1 MKKFFAEFKKFISR
15 GNVMDMAVGMI
26 IGSAFTAI
34 VTALSN
40 GILKPIINWVLYLCC
55 GGDASAL
62 EKMYTMLVPVYK
74 QQDVLDSTGKA
85 TGEIETVIDLA
96 NSIYIDWGALISA
109 IINFVLIA
117 LVLFL
122 IVKAFNNV
130 RDSKERIKNIESRAL
145 FKQEKGLKLTKKE
158 QAALEEKAQREA
170 LEKAAAEEA
179 ANATPEVDPV
189 VALLEEIRDSLKTDT
204 KTKSE

>member
-1 MKKFFAEFKKFISR
+1 MKKFFGEFKKFISR

-55 GGDASAL
+55 GGDADAL
-62 EKMYTMLVPVYK
+62 EKMYSMLVPVYK
-74 QQDVLDSTGKA
+74 QQDVLDAAGKA

-109 IINFVLIA
+109 IINFILIA

-122 IVKAFNNV
+122 IVRLFNNV
-130 RDSKERIKNIESRAL
+130 RDSKERLKDVEARAL
-145 FKQEKGLKLTKKE
+145 LKQEKGLKLSKKE
-158 QAALEEKAQREA
+158 QAALEAKAQREA
-170 LEKAAAEEA
+170 EEA
-179 ANATPEVDPV
+179 AAAAVEPQVDPV
-189 VALLEEIRDSLKTDT
+189 VALLQEIRDSLKDNPET
-204 KTKSE
+204 KKE

>member
-1 MKKFFAEFKKFISR
+1 MKKFFGEFKKFISR

-55 GGDASAL
+55 GGDADAL

-74 QQDVLDSTGKA
+74 QQDVLDAAGKA

-109 IINFVLIA
+109 IINFILIA

-122 IVKAFNNV
+122 IVRLFNNV
-130 RDSKERIKNIESRAL
+130 RDSKERLKDVESRAL
-145 FKQEKGLKLTKKE
+145 LKQEKGLKLSKKE
-158 QAALEEKAQREA
+158 QAALEAKAQREA
-170 LEKAAAEEA
+170 EEA
-179 ANATPEVDPV
+179 AAAAVEPQVDPV
-189 VALLEEIRDSLKTDT
+189 VALLQEIRDSLKDHPET
-204 KTKSE
+204 KKE

>member
-1 MKKFFAEFKKFISR
+1 MKKFFSEFKKFIAR

-40 GILKPIINWVLYLCC
+40 GILKPIINWILYLCF
-55 GGDASAL
+55 GGDSAAL

-74 QQDVLDSTGKA
+74 QQDVLDASGVA
-85 TGEIETVIDLA
+85 TGEIETVIDLS
-96 NSIYIDWGALISA
+96 NSIYIDWGALLSA
-109 IINFVLIA
+109 IVNFLLIA

-130 RDSKERIKNIESRAL
+130 RDSKAKYQNVETRAL
-145 FKQEKGLKLTKKE
+145 EKQARGIKLTKKE
-158 QAALEEKAQREA
+158 KAALEAKAQREA
-170 LEKAAAEEA
+170 EEKAAAEA
-179 ANATPEVDPV
+179 LANAEPEVDPV
-189 VALLEEIRDSLKTDT
+189 VALLQEIRDNLKPVT
-204 KTKSE
+204 KKD